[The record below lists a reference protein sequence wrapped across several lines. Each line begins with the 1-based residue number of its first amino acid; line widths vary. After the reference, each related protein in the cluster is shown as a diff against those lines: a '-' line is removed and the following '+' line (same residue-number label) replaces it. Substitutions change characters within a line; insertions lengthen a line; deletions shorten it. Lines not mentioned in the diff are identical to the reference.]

1 VSCLEY
7 RQRLDAYVDG
17 ELDLPGALAL
27 EAHTE
32 ACARCRAALAKQRA
46 LRAAMR
52 RHVQPEPAPASLRA
66 RVQDR
71 FGARGSDPR
80 PAWRWAG
87 LAAAAPGIAAL
98 ALVAWLGFSGP
109 QALWPANES
118 GTRVV
123 YHITSSAT
131 PGAALRNV
139 ANHLSA
145 APDVR
150 LVVVAHNEGIDFLLR
165 GARDESGQLLEP
177 AISLFRERGVE
188 FRICSNTLE
197 RRGLDRAEVIP
208 GATLVPSG
216 IAEIGRLQS
225 REGYV
230 YLRL

>member
-1 VSCLEY
+1 VSCREH

-27 EAHTE
+27 EEHADS
-32 ACARCRAALAKQRA
+32 CVRCRAALAKQRA

-52 RHVQPEPAPASLRA
+52 RHVQSEPAPSSLRA
-66 RVQDR
+66 RLQDR
-71 FGARGSDPR
+71 FGARGSDAR
-80 PAWRWAG
+80 PAWRWG

-98 ALVAWLGFSGP
+98 ALVAWLGLSGP
-109 QALWPANES
+109 QALWRGNEA

-188 FRICSNTLE
+188 FRICGNTLE

-208 GATLVPSG
+208 AATLVPSG